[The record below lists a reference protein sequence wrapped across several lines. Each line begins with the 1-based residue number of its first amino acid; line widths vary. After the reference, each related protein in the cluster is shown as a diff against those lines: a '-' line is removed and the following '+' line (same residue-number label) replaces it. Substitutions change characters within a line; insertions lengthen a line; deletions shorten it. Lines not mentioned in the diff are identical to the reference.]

1 MIGQHLG
8 DPFEQDVKGTLLFDV
23 KDKGYDVT
31 QGARFSDTRAAST
44 FHTDNACGCQVP
56 DFVGLLYCQQ
66 AQQGGNSQWI
76 SAVTLHNELLE
87 KHPNVLQT
95 LYQSFYFDRRG
106 EFSKGESPVS
116 SAPVFS
122 WNGSE
127 LTIRCLHYYILVG
140 HQRRVRRRLTS
151 NQEEAFNSVEAPIQQ
166 PRLRIEF
173 SLQPGQILWTN
184 NHWILHNRT
193 AFEDSPAPP
202 PEKHRRYTRLWLSR

>member
-1 MIGQHLG
+1 MNCLG
-8 DPFEQDVKGTLLFDV
+8 NK
-23 KDKGYDVT
+23 
-31 QGARFSDTRAAST
+31 
-44 FHTDNACGCQVP
+44 P
-56 DFVGLLYCQQ
+56 DIF
-66 AQQGGNSQWI
+66 
-76 SAVTLHNELLE
+76 
-87 KHPNVLQT
+87 QT
-95 LYQSFYFDRRG
+95 LYQTFYFNRRG

-140 HQRRVRRRLTS
+140 HHRRARRRLTS
-151 NQEEAFNSVEAPIQQ
+151 NQEEAFNSVEALIQQ

-173 SLQPGQILWTN
+173 SLQSGQMLWTN

-202 PEKHRRYTRLWLSR
+202 RKTQTLHSSLAEPIVLRNLPMRP